1 MAKTDTTKHLLVPK
15 HTKISEKEKKEL
27 FEKFNISSNELPKI
41 NKKDPGI
48 SNLDVKVGD
57 VIKITRKSHTAEE
70 AFFYRSVTNV

>member
-48 SNLDVKVGD
+48 SNLDVKV
-57 VIKITRKSHTAEE
+57 
-70 AFFYRSVTNV
+70 